1 MTLALYR
8 YQLPFTQP
16 LTFHGKVEVA
26 REGLLVRI
34 DKGWGEIAPLPGFSR
49 ETLAEAQAG
58 ETIDVTL
65 PGRNGARSRP

>member
-34 DKGWGEIAPLPGFSR
+34 NDGWGEIAPLPGFSR
-49 ETLAEAQAG
+49 ETLAEAQTDAP
-58 ETIDVTL
+58 ETPTVTVK
-65 PGRNGARSRP
+65 PDEPKKD